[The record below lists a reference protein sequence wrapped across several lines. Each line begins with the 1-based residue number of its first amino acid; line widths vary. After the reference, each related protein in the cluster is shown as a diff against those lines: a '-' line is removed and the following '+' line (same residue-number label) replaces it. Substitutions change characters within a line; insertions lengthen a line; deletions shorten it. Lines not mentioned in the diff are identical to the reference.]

1 MGLAELVELE
11 DLESAVDNRTLEL
24 LEHRR
29 RSGGVRR
36 RGWLVRRALLAADLF
51 GLCLAFAI
59 TEFVF
64 EPTSRTDTLTPWAE
78 TAFFLVTLPV
88 WVVVA
93 KLYNLYDRDEE
104 RADHST
110 ADDVVGVLNLI
121 TIGTW
126 LLYAAAHLTGLFH
139 PSVGKMLT
147 FWVLAFVIVASCR
160 GLARTI
166 CRFSDYYVQNTLIVG
181 TGKVGQLIARKL
193 LAHPEYGLNLVGFV
207 DAQPRHRDVDL
218 E

>member
-24 LEHRR
+24 IEHRR
-29 RSGGVRR
+29 RSGGVRK
-36 RGWLVRRALLAADLF
+36 RGWLVRRALLTADLF
-51 GLCLAFAI
+51 GLCIAFAI
-59 TEFVF
+59 TEFLF
-64 EPTSRTDTLTPWAE
+64 APGSAGDRLDPWAE
-78 TAFFLVTLPV
+78 TAFFFMSLPV

-126 LLYAAAHLTGLFH
+126 LLYAAAHLSGIFH

-147 FWVLAFVIVASCR
+147 FWCLAFLIVAGCR
-160 GLARTI
+160 GLARSI
-166 CRFSDYYVQNTLIVG
+166 CR
-181 TGKVGQLIARKL
+181 
-193 LAHPEYGLNLVGFV
+193 
-207 DAQPRHRDVDL
+207 
-218 E
+218 